1 MAKKIPFTAASLARG
16 IKGVERAGLFVVG
29 VKPDGTLIVGE
40 KPLDTASMVP
50 LEPQSSPP
58 PVRRM
63 GDYLNGGKSEP
74 ASKWADKRADELNMR
89 SFGERL
95 GGRHRDVNPESNP
108 LAAAFDRW
116 MRGEITL
123 DQLPPGRYP
132 NGMRVYADGEW
143 ETIVRSRPLGKREV
157 AALKA
162 YAEADGLPNFLNSG
176 PDTNERLEIRGLI
189 EKSDVPRDGRMPHY
203 RITEPGKAEWLRLT
217 NNAKV
222 GKRNDDRADRP

>member
-1 MAKKIPFTAASLARG
+1 MTKRLPFTEFSLARA
-16 IKGVERAGLFVVG
+16 IRGVQRAGLFVVG
-29 VKPDGTLIVGE
+29 VKPDGTLIVSD
-40 KPLDTASMVP
+40 KPLDTASLVP
-50 LEPQSSPP
+50 VKGTSSVDSLEAARAASWDDF
-58 PVRRM
+58 R
-63 GDYLNGGKSEP
+63 DAP
-74 ASKWADKRADELNMR
+74 ASKWEDKRADDRNMR

-95 GGRHRDVNPESNP
+95 GGQHRDVNPESNP
-108 LAAAFDRW
+108 LAAAFDRL

-176 PDTNERLEIRGLI
+176 PDTNERLEIRGII

-203 RITEPGKAEWLRLT
+203 RITEAGKAEWLRLT
-217 NNAKV
+217 NNSSS
-222 GKRNDDRADRP
+222 

>member
-1 MAKKIPFTAASLARG
+1 MTKPLPFTVASLARA
-16 IKGVERAGLFVVG
+16 IKGVERAGRFVVG
-29 VKPDGTLIVGE
+29 VRPDGTLIVAD
-40 KPLDTASMVP
+40 KPIDVSSLTA
-50 LEPQSSPP
+50 LEATG
-58 PVRRM
+58 VV
-63 GDYLNGGKSEP
+63 DASEAARAASWDDAFNDAP
-74 ASKWADKRADELNMR
+74 ASKWEDKRADDRNMR

-95 GGRHRDVNPESNP
+95 GGQHRDVNPESNP
-108 LAAAFDRW
+108 LAAALDRF

-203 RITEPGKAEWLRLT
+203 RITEVGKAEWRRLT
-217 NNAKV
+217 NNSSS
-222 GKRNDDRADRP
+222 